1 MKEALEAYEKDY
13 VEAAEKDIET
23 FKDAESQYQE
33 SIETWED
40 MGLEMEDVLDQI
52 MQNNYDI
59 IMEGLEI
66 PLSLN
71 EEDLR
76 LVELRLSQIEDD
88 MYSMAEAVALTSGQ
102 LQEYQD
108 NLRLADEAM
117 AELTRAHNE
126 GEITDAAYQEGLSE
140 IRDTYYDNVES
151 LIELDA
157 TMKEYY
163 GNTISMAN
171 DELSKYTS
179 QLEHQTSVLEH
190 YNSLVNLMGKSTDYA
205 MIGKILEGQ
214 VETTKN
220 SAEVS
225 RQWYESRRADAD
237 ALAAEY

>member
-88 MYSMAEAVALTSGQ
+88 MYSMAEAVALTSG
-102 LQEYQD
+102 
-108 NLRLADEAM
+108 
-117 AELTRAHNE
+117 
-126 GEITDAAYQEGLSE
+126 
-140 IRDTYYDNVES
+140 
-151 LIELDA
+151 
-157 TMKEYY
+157 
-163 GNTISMAN
+163 
-171 DELSKYTS
+171 
-179 QLEHQTSVLEH
+179 
-190 YNSLVNLMGKSTDYA
+190 
-205 MIGKILEGQ
+205 
-214 VETTKN
+214 
-220 SAEVS
+220 
-225 RQWYESRRADAD
+225 
-237 ALAAEY
+237 